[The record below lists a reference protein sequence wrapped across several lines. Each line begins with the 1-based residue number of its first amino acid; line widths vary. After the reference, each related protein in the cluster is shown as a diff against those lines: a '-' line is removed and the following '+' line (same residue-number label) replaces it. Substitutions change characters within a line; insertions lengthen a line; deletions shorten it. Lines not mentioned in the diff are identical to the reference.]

1 MNNDKLQVELEILK
15 QQKEELEKKIKNI
28 EEQINPTI
36 VMDPNE
42 KGDLKVLFQKYLT
55 ENKFVKT
62 DTSDKYFGYLNS
74 LKKLLKEFAGIDL
87 SKPIYEITDIETL
100 DEIKQQLASNQRIID
115 KNKKHHHVYTA
126 SFNNYYDFIKNG
138 YDPSKK
144 KTVDSEF
151 VLDE

>member
-1 MNNDKLQVELEILK
+1 MNNDKLKEELEILK
-15 QQKEELEKKIKNI
+15 QQKEELEKKIKNL
-28 EEQINPTI
+28 EEKIKPTNAI
-36 VMDPNE
+36 DSNE
-42 KGDLKVLFQKYLT
+42 KDDLKVLFQKYLT

-62 DTSDKYFGYLNS
+62 NTSDKYFGYLNS
-74 LKKLLKEFAGIDL
+74 LKKLLKEFAGIEL
-87 SKPIYEITDIETL
+87 SKPIYEITDMETL

-115 KNKKHHHVYTA
+115 KNKKHHHTYTA

-138 YDPSKK
+138 YDSSKK